1 MHDQRAAQTAVVDED
16 GSRGNVDGE
25 SQASYLLEWFIKV
38 NTWVIAIFICMTEMY
53 LHGNN
58 VKSVGTKVYNL

>member
-25 SQASYLLEWFIKV
+25 SQGSIFWSGLLK
-38 NTWVIAIFICMTEMY
+38 
-53 LHGNN
+53 
-58 VKSVGTKVYNL
+58 